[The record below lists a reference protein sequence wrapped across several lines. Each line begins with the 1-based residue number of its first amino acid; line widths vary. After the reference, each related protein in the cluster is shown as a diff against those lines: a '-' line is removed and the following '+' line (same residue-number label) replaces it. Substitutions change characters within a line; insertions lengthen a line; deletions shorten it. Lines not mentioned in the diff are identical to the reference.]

1 MTWIGYTPAQW
12 ALFFYLYSF
21 LGWVWESF
29 YVSVRKHRWVNRGF
43 LNGPLLPIYGFGAL
57 AVLVFTLPVAQN
69 PALVFFSGMAVATL
83 LEYATGAVMERLFHL
98 RYWDYSRYHWNLN
111 GYISLPSSLCWGAF
125 SLALIFL
132 IHPAVSGLAAAVPA
146 SLTLPAV
153 LLLTGL
159 TAADALISLRE
170 AVNLR
175 NLLASLTESRLRL
188 EWLQKRFE
196 VQAAF
201 APNGFTRG
209 IEAIGTSGAALTA
222 RLKQLREAR
231 RQMLE
236 SLVPRLDVQ
245 DLPTVHPTHLAAAR
259 LVQNELRAMESRTDA
274 MYRRA
279 VRHLRRSPG
288 AVGPLYHEALRDV
301 QSLGTP

>member
-21 LGWVWESF
+21 LGWVWESC
-29 YVSVRKHRWVNRGF
+29 YVSVRQRRWVNRGF

-57 AVLVFTLPVAQN
+57 SVLVFTLPAAQN
-69 PALVFFSGMAVATL
+69 PALVFLFGMAGATL
-83 LEYATGAVMERLFHL
+83 LEYVTGSVMEQMFHV
-98 RYWDYSRYHWNLN
+98 RYWDYSMYRWNLN
-111 GYISLPSSLCWGAF
+111 GYICLPASLCWGAF
-125 SLALIFL
+125 SLALIRI

-146 SLTLPAV
+146 SLAVPAV
-153 LLLTGL
+153 LVLTGL

-170 AVNLR
+170 AVDTR
-175 NLLASLTESRLRL
+175 SILASLTESRRRI

-201 APNGFTRG
+201 APNGFTRSV
-209 IEAIGTSGAALTA
+209 EAVERSRTALPARLKQMREARRHMLEALTA
-222 RLKQLREAR
+222 RLDAQ
-231 RQMLE
+231 
-236 SLVPRLDVQ
+236 SLSSA
-245 DLPTVHPTHLAAAR
+245 HPSGSADSY
-259 LVQNELRAMESRTDA
+259 LVQNELRAMESRTDS

-288 AVGPLYHEALRDV
+288 AVSPRYAEALRDV
-301 QSLGTP
+301 QSLGTL

>member
-1 MTWIGYTPAQW
+1 MTWIGYAPAQW
-12 ALFFYLYSF
+12 VLFFYLYSF
-21 LGWVWESF
+21 LGWVWESS
-29 YVSVRKHRWVNRGF
+29 YVSVRQRHWVNRGF
-43 LNGPLLPIYGFGAL
+43 LHGPLLPIYGFGAL
-57 AVLVFTLPVAQN
+57 FVLVFTLPVAQN
-69 PALVFFSGMAVATL
+69 PALVFLSGMAVATL
-83 LEYATGAVMERLFHL
+83 LEYVTGAVMEHLFHL
-98 RYWDYSRYHWNLN
+98 RYWDYSRYRWNLN

-159 TAADALISLRE
+159 TAADALVSLRE
-170 AVNLR
+170 AVDLR
-175 NLLASLTESRLRL
+175 NLLASLTESRRRM

-209 IEAIGTSGAALTA
+209 VEAIETSGEALSA
-222 RLKQLREAR
+222 RLRQLREAR
-231 RQMLE
+231 RHMLA
-236 SLVPRLDVQ
+236 SLPFRLDMQ

-259 LVQNELRAMESRTDA
+259 LAQNELHAMKFRTDS

-288 AVGPLYHEALRDV
+288 AVSPLYAEALRDV
-301 QSLGTP
+301 QRLGTP